1 LVPWD
6 ETKSGTIS
14 GVVVKLRR
22 QTTHDERRSSV
33 DSTSKGA
40 GERLHS
46 SAPRDVF
53 GRRYR
58 RHVRPQARGRRRRRF
73 ERERAEHASCEKRVR
88 RGIVRHVR
96 DAEICSRRVE
106 TSPEDASG

>member
-1 LVPWD
+1 MF
-6 ETKSGTIS
+6 SGGGI
-14 GVVVKLRR
+14 G
-22 QTTHDERRSSV
+22 
-33 DSTSKGA
+33 GM
-40 GERLHS
+40 
-46 SAPRDVF
+46 F
-53 GRRYR
+53 GRK
-58 RHVRPQARGRRRRRF
+58 PAGRRRRF